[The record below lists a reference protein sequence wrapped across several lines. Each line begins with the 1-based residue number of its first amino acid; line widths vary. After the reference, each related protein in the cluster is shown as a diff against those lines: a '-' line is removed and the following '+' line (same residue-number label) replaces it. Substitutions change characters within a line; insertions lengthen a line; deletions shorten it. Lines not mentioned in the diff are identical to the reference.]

1 MTEWVPVFTS
11 AQVRAAEKPEIA
23 AGVPLMLWA
32 ARALA
37 GVVADELVE
46 PGASECPAHPEF
58 PGQLGEPLVG
68 RILVLAGKGDNGG
81 DALFAAAALL
91 QWMPQRAASA
101 DPPADDLH
109 IDVFCTAGEAHAQG
123 LATALAAGA
132 ERIEFAEVIA
142 RAARYDI
149 IIDGILGIG
158 VTSNPAL
165 RGDAREVVTA
175 LLPHVRFGRP
185 RVIAVDLPSGLHP
198 DDGTTADDVVLPAS
212 VTVTFGAVKPGLH
225 TDRGRELSGA
235 IVFVDFDL
243 PFSEPPLTSAP
254 VAYALAGR
262 PS

>member
-11 AQVRAAEKPEIA
+11 AQVRAAEQPELA
-23 AGVPLMLWA
+23 AGHPLMLWA

-37 GVVADELVE
+37 MVTADELVD
-46 PGASECPAHPEF
+46 PGVSAREINPSF
-58 PGQLGEPLVG
+58 PGQGGAPLVG

-101 DPPADDLH
+101 DAPADDLS
-109 IDVFCTAGEAHAQG
+109 IDVLCTAGEAHAQG

-132 ERIEFAEVIA
+132 RRVDLAQV
-142 RAARYDI
+142 AAAAQNYDLVL
-149 IIDGILGIG
+149 DGILGIG
-158 VTSNPAL
+158 TTDPAL
-165 RGDAREVVTA
+165 RGGARDAVTA
-175 LLPHVRFGRP
+175 LLPHVRAGRP
-185 RVIAVDLPSGLHP
+185 RVIAVDLPSGLQP

-212 VTVTFGAVKPGLH
+212 VTVTFGGVKPGLV
-225 TDRGRELSGA
+225 TDRGRELCGA
-235 IVFVDFDL
+235 IVFVDLDL
-243 PFSEPPLTSAP
+243 PFTAPPLTSAP